1 MKADIIIAVGQHLI
15 WVSINGR
22 GNSIPTKS
30 DTKLR
35 ALLFNTV
42 LKYIHAHKWRN
53 RKMCTMQPSTLKINV
68 LQNIFII

>member
-22 GNSIPTKS
+22 GNSISTKS

-42 LKYIHAHKWRN
+42 LKYSCPQK
-53 RKMCTMQPSTLKINV
+53 KEQENV
-68 LQNIFII
+68 YNAAFNIEN